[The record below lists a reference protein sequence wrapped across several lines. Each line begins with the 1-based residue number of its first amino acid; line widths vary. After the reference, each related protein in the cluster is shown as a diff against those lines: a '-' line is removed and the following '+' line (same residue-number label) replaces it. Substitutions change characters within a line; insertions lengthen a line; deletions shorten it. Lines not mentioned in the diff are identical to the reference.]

1 MTRTAAEV
9 TRTAAVALALMAAG
23 CGGERAAAPSA
34 VDPADVPE
42 AERYGGTVVVGGLGE
57 IQTMNAFVSSDYMTD
72 QVQAYVLF
80 MTLLRYDERLDPA
93 PYLARGWEVSPDG
106 NEVVFELRTD
116 VRWHDGTP
124 TTAYDV
130 AFTFDRVKDPDVP
143 YPSRSSFDHWETA
156 EVLGPHR
163 IRFTLR
169 PHADFL
175 NGWTSLPIM
184 PRHILKDVPPAELAT
199 HPFGTSEP
207 IGNGPFRFVE
217 HRPGDRWTFEA
228 NPDFP
233 EELGGRPYLD
243 RLVYRVIPNETTLFA
258 ELRSGGVHM
267 YVRVAPELV
276 EQVIEDPELR
286 LVAFP
291 FPNYSFIAWN
301 SRRPFFE
308 HAAVRRALTM
318 AIDREEIVEAVRHGL
333 ATPAAGPVGPW
344 HWAYDSARRPLP
356 HLPDSAAVLLERAG
370 WVDSDGDDVREK
382 DGVRFSFELATN
394 ESRERRSIA
403 ELVQRYLANVGV
415 EARPRVREH
424 QSLVADVTS
433 PERRF
438 DAFLLSWQQGFVL
451 DERDQWACDRIG
463 RPLQFTS
470 YCNPVLDA
478 VMDSIP
484 RSTDRSDQGRL
495 LRRYNELLANDQ
507 PFTFLYVER
516 RADALRR
523 SLQGV
528 APDFRGELADVRSWW
543 LLEGAP

>member
-175 NGWTSLPIM
+175 NGWTALPIM

-543 LLEGAP
+543 FLEGAP

>member
-175 NGWTSLPIM
+175 NGWTALPIM

-484 RSTDRSDQGRL
+484 RSTDRTDQGRL

-528 APDFRGELADVRSWW
+528 APDFRGELADVGSWW

>member
-23 CGGERAAAPSA
+23 CGGERGAAPSA

-93 PYLARGWEVSPDG
+93 PYLALGWEVSPDG

-143 YPSRSSFDHWETA
+143 YPSRSSFDNWETA

-175 NGWTSLPIM
+175 NGWTALPIM

-228 NPDFP
+228 NYDFP
-233 EELGGRPYLD
+233 EDLGGRPYLD

-276 EQVIEDPELR
+276 DRVIEDPELR

-470 YCNPVLDA
+470 YCNPALDA

-528 APDFRGELADVRSWW
+528 APDFRGELADVGSWW

>member
-1 MTRTAAEV
+1 VTRTAAEV

-175 NGWTSLPIM
+175 NGWTALPIM

-484 RSTDRSDQGRL
+484 RSTDRTDQGRL